1 MTRYLVRWEQTVS
14 HEVEVEADSVTD
26 ARTLVVTNRHE
37 RPRVTGESAR
47 RSFAVLLAPE
57 PAAPS
62 LFDAEPEPAPGA
74 VGTDHPET
82 SRAAARSAPNRLRF
96 ESQRA
101 NVLAALLDHGPA
113 TAAATADRLGIS
125 RNQIATRLGEL
136 RAIGWVDYARDSRG
150 AVLIA
155 PTSSDSEGMVQE
167 ITLAGEV
174 AVRTARAGLRET
186 RHRSRVEIL
195 PD

>member
-14 HEVEVEADSVTD
+14 HEVEVEADSVTE

-57 PAAPS
+57 PSAPS
-62 LFDAEPEPAPGA
+62 LFDIEPEPQPGA
-74 VGTDHPET
+74 VGADHPET
-82 SRAAARSAPNRLRF
+82 SQAAARSTPNRLRF
-96 ESQRA
+96 KSQRA
-101 NVLAALLDHGPA
+101 NVLVALLDHGPA
-113 TAAATADRLGIS
+113 TAADIADRLGIS

-136 RAIGWVDYARDSRG
+136 RTIGWVDYARDSWG
-150 AVLIA
+150 KVITA
-155 PTSSDSEGMVQE
+155 PTSSDAEGMVQE

-174 AVRTARAGLRET
+174 ALRTAG
-186 RHRSRVEIL
+186 VEARDAKGDKASE
-195 PD
+195 PS

>member
-14 HEVEVEADSVTD
+14 HEVEVEADSVTE

-37 RPRVTGESAR
+37 RPRMTGESAR

-57 PAAPS
+57 PPAPS
-62 LFDAEPEPAPGA
+62 LFDIEPEPQPGA

-82 SRAAARSAPNRLRF
+82 SQGAARAVPNRLRF
-96 ESQRA
+96 KGQRA
-101 NVLAALLDHGPA
+101 NVLAVLLEHGPS
-113 TAAATADRLGIS
+113 TAADVADRLGIS

-136 RAIGWVDYARDSRG
+136 RAIGWVDYARDSWG
-150 AVLIA
+150 KVITA
-155 PTSSDSEGMVQE
+155 PTSSDSDGMVQE

-174 AVRTARAGLRET
+174 ALKTARGEARDAKGDKASEP
-186 RHRSRVEIL
+186 S
-195 PD
+195 

>member
-14 HEVEVEADSVTD
+14 HEVEVDAASVTD
-26 ARTLVVTNRHE
+26 ARTLVVNGRFE
-37 RPRVTGESAR
+37 RPRVTGESSR

-62 LFDAEPEPAPGA
+62 LFDVEPEPAPGA
-74 VGTDHPET
+74 VGIDHPET

-96 ESQRA
+96 KSQRA
-101 NVLAALLDHGPA
+101 NVLAVLLDHGPA
-113 TAAATADRLGIS
+113 TAADIADRLGIS

-136 RAIGWVDYARDSRG
+136 REVGWVDYARDSWG
-150 AVLIA
+150 KVITA

-167 ITLAGEV
+167 ITLTGEC
-174 AVRTARAGLRET
+174 ALRTARAEARDAKGDT
-186 RHRSRVEIL
+186 ASG
-195 PD
+195 PS